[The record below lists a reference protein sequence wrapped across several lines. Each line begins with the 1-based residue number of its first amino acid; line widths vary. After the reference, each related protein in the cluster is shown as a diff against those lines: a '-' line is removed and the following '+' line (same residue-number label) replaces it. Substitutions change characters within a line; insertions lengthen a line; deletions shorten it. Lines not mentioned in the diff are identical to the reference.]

1 IQRAAEVGEPVLLV
15 LTDAERSAL
24 LHDNLIS
31 NAVRHSATGRT
42 VVVRTQPHHDSVRF
56 EVEDHGESI
65 PAEYRSRIFEKF
77 FRVPGT
83 KGEGIGLGLY
93 LAREIVLAHGGDM
106 GVESEP
112 GKGSRFWF
120 TLPVPGRSVRASA
133 A

>member
-1 IQRAAEVGEPVLLV
+1 MRARP
-15 LTDAERSAL
+15 
-24 LHDNLIS
+24 
-31 NAVRHSATGRT
+31 
-42 VVVRTQPHHDSVRF
+42 QHDSVRF
-56 EVEDHGESI
+56 EVEDHGIGI
-65 PAEYRSRIFEKF
+65 PPEYRQRIFEKF

-106 GVESEP
+106 GVESET

-120 TLPVPGRSVRASA
+120 TLPVPGRTPARATA